1 MFCEYI
7 FTGLGGDFLIDFLR
21 FAKELIELALLNRD
35 CDVLLDNEQ
44 LESHDLSSWR
54 LEYKLFWEFN
64 RTYIRL
70 FSLVISFSL
79 FLRRLK
85 YVLRWL
91 YFLWRRTYLLKPYF
105 LLILL
110 ACEYYRAGS

>member
-7 FTGLGGDFLIDFLR
+7 FTGSGGDFFIDFLR
-21 FAKELIELALLNRD
+21 LAKELIELALLNRD

>member
-7 FTGLGGDFLIDFLR
+7 FTGLGGDFFICFLR
-21 FAKELIELALLNRD
+21 LAKELIELALLNRD
-35 CDVLLDNEQ
+35 WDVFLDIEQ
-44 LESHDLSSWR
+44 LESHDLSSCR
-54 LEYKLFWEFN
+54 LEYKLFCEFN

-85 YVLRWL
+85 
-91 YFLWRRTYLLKPYF
+91 
-105 LLILL
+105 
-110 ACEYYRAGS
+110 